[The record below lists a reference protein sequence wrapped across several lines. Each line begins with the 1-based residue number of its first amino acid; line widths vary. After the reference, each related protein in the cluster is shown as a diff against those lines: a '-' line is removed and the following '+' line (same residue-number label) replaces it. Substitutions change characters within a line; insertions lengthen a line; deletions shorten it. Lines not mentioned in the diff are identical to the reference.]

1 MSARERLAYHDAMQ
15 AISQTIL
22 CAAIT
27 GATDGV
33 LDDCVGLLHTTAL
46 SCGGRPLRTMTD
58 RVLAQFAT
66 PDAAAGA
73 AAKMQAAI
81 GALPPLAGAK
91 LDVRIAFHSGPVT
104 TRRSDPTV
112 KQVLRLVARAKAGQ
126 VLTTQ
131 RTAGL
136 LSTSFRAFSRRLRAA
151 PVARSGAKAGIYEVI
166 SRQGAE
172 AAKPD

>member
-1 MSARERLAYHDAMQ
+1 MSAREGLAYHDAMQ

-46 SCGGRPLRTMTD
+46 SCGGRPLRTMAD
-58 RVLAQFAT
+58 RIVAQFAT

-81 GALPPLAGAK
+81 AALPPLSGAK
-91 LDVRIAFHSGPVT
+91 LDVRIAFHSGPAG
-104 TRRSDPTV
+104 RRSEPTL

-131 RTAGL
+131 STAGL

-172 AAKPD
+172 AD